1 MADGQGPA
9 ARCTPLTQS
18 NGRDYRSGVTQLR
31 PFDGPRGSYTLRLAT
46 ADEASILAHHRASM
60 FKDMK
65 EVDEQG
71 GSIIANASEDHLA
84 ALIEA
89 REYFGFLAEHEGQ
102 VVGGGGVWLRPLL
115 PRPGRLQGAMEAY
128 VLNVYTEPEHRR
140 NGVARA
146 IMEAIIEWSRDQRV
160 ARITLHASEDGRPL
174 YESLGFRISNE
185 MRIQFDRT

>member
-1 MADGQGPA
+1 
-9 ARCTPLTQS
+9 
-18 NGRDYRSGVTQLR
+18 
-31 PFDGPRGSYTLRLAT
+31 
-46 ADEASILAHHRASM
+46 M

-65 EVDEQG
+65 EVDDQG

-174 YESLGFRISNE
+174 YENLGF
-185 MRIQFDRT
+185 

>member
-1 MADGQGPA
+1 
-9 ARCTPLTQS
+9 
-18 NGRDYRSGVTQLR
+18 
-31 PFDGPRGSYTLRLAT
+31 
-46 ADEASILAHHRASM
+46 M

-65 EVDEQG
+65 EVDDQG

-174 YESLGFRISNE
+174 YENLGFKISNE
-185 MRIQFDRT
+185 MRIQFDRI